1 MLLKGSDT
9 IVVDNG
15 CTAVNSTGN
24 VALATAGTGDVL
36 SGVIGALLSR
46 GMNVYDAARAGAWI
60 HGRAAE
66 LWLEETGLPAES
78 LVATGLFSFVPRA
91 VGEIL

>member
-1 MLLKGSDT
+1 
-9 IVVDNG
+9 IVTDEG
-15 CTAVNSTGN
+15 RTAVNSTGN

-46 GMNVYDAARAGAWI
+46 GMETYDAGRAGAWI

-66 LWLEETGLPAES
+66 LWLAETGLPAES
-78 LVATGLFSFVPRA
+78 FVATDLLPFLPQA
-91 VGEIL
+91 VGEVVI